1 VQGERR
7 DRVPDDIKGCWIGFP
22 QCDLRKAPT
31 FCLHYAA
38 PNRELWRLWDSL
50 LWDGMQRQ
58 DPRGCCGIGGH
69 RPVPLVWAG
78 TAFAAGFHGALA
90 PVVAFVG
97 RCERHPRGPRSG
109 VSVGELPSSGVV
121 VSTERGTLLLDLS
134 GGVQRRLRSFR
145 VAGNRGAPGVWLQ
158 RGKQYFRLDAGMR
171 QPTPS
176 PERSRGQT
184 CMPKAGNLTFDCR
197 MMPRSTAA
205 WQEGG
210 GTHTRPAI
218 APRRSGQANVKCLP
232 RSGFQAAR
240 RASSLVK
247 PDWLELP
254 NPSLSDGRPRT
265 RRW

>member
-121 VSTERGTLLLDLS
+121 VSSVGSAAFALREIGVLPVSGCSAASNTSASTRG
-134 GGVQRRLRSFR
+134 
-145 VAGNRGAPGVWLQ
+145 
-158 RGKQYFRLDAGMR
+158 
-171 QPTPS
+171 
-176 PERSRGQT
+176 
-184 CMPKAGNLTFDCR
+184 
-197 MMPRSTAA
+197 
-205 WQEGG
+205 
-210 GTHTRPAI
+210 
-218 APRRSGQANVKCLP
+218 
-232 RSGFQAAR
+232 
-240 RASSLVK
+240 
-247 PDWLELP
+247 
-254 NPSLSDGRPRT
+254 
-265 RRW
+265 